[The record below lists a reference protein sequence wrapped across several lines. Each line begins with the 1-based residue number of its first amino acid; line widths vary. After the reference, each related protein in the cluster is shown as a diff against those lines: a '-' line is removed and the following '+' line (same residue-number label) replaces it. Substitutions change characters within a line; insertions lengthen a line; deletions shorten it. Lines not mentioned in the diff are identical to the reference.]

1 MVFTEKEKIK
11 QNEQEEK
18 TFAKNLHKLLHS
30 EKRIM
35 RKLASRPLVIGKTP
49 YIFAACDKNVN
60 ANNDLTITKGVID
73 KCMRP
78 EMRDENGKR
87 LKKSGH
93 YLKEEQL
100 IEVLKSLKAPVMV
113 LKGSI
118 DNTFVAITE
127 FKDDKDKEIIVPIE
141 INKVGD
147 VDVIN
152 SVSTAYGKDDFSI
165 YIRDNIHENNL
176 IAVNIEKA
184 NEMLLSIGVDFPEAN
199 TFISFDNSIAYTTA
213 NVKYPKK

>member
-1 MVFTEKEKIK
+1 MEFTEKEKIK

-18 TFAKNLHKLLHS
+18 EFAENLHELLHS

-35 RKLASRPLVIGKTP
+35 RKLASRPLIIGKTP
-49 YIFAACDKNVN
+49 YIFTVCDKNVN
-60 ANNDLTITKGVID
+60 ANNNLVINKGVID

-113 LKGSI
+113 LKGSL
-118 DNTFVAITE
+118 DNTFVAITD
-127 FKDDKDKEIIVPIE
+127 FKDDKDKEIIIAVE
-141 INKVGD
+141 INKSIAFDKENIVT
-147 VDVIN
+147 
-152 SVSTAYGKDDFSI
+152 SAYGKDDFPI
-165 YIRDNIHENNL
+165 YIRDNLNENNL

-184 NEMLLSIGVDFPEAN
+184 NEMLHSIGVDFPEEN
-199 TFISFDNSIAYTTA
+199 TFISFDNSIAYTTE
-213 NVKYPKK
+213 NVKYPQR